1 MYLIVVIVILLAY
14 CTLFSELIFLHVPSV
29 ASVYQLIFSKKS
41 IINFNT
47 SELPDCRLKRVLQWP
62 SVKKIALLALP
73 TFISIITG
81 VMPLLYLVLIYSNM
95 ATWKNL
101 NSEYNFQ
108 HIAGILC
115 IITGRTLTIYST
127 FEIRKSNRQKE
138 DSFDLKTDGI
148 FGFSRNPLL
157 LGMYIM
163 YAGMWII
170 FPTLTFAIGLIVY
183 LANMHFRVLLEED
196 FLFHQFGDKFIHY
209 RQKTKRY

>member
-1 MYLIVVIVILLAY
+1 VVIVVLLAY
-14 CTLFSELIFLHVPSV
+14 CTLFSELVFLHVPSV
-29 ASVYQLIFSKKS
+29 ASVYQLVFSKKS
-41 IINFNT
+41 IINFNN
-47 SELPDCRLKRVLQWP
+47 SELQDCRLKRVLQWP
-62 SVKKIALLALP
+62 SFKKILLLALP

-81 VMPLLYLVLIYSNM
+81 LLPLMYLAMIYGNK
-95 ATWKNL
+95 ATWHNL
-101 NSEYNFQ
+101 NSEYSLQ

-157 LGMYIM
+157 LGMYVM
-163 YAGMWII
+163 YAGMLII
-170 FPTLTFAIGLIVY
+170 FPTITFISGMVVY

-196 FLFHQFGDKFIHY
+196 FLYHQFGNKFIHY

>member
-1 MYLIVVIVILLAY
+1 MHLIVVIVILLAY
-14 CTLFSELIFLHVPSV
+14 ATLFSELVFLHVPSV

-41 IINFNT
+41 IVNFNNA
-47 SELPDCRLKRVLQWP
+47 ELPDCRLKRVLQWP
-62 SVKKIALLALP
+62 SIKKIMLLALP

-81 VMPLLYLVLIYSNM
+81 VLPLLYLAMIYYNM
-95 ATWKNL
+95 VTWKQL
-101 NSEYNFQ
+101 NSEYSFQ

-115 IITGRTLTIYST
+115 IITGRTFTIYST

-138 DSFDLKTDGI
+138 GSFDLKTNGI

-163 YAGMWII
+163 YAGMLII
-170 FPTLTFAIGLIVY
+170 FPTITFALGLLVY

-196 FLFHQFGDKFIHY
+196 FLFHMFGDKFIHY